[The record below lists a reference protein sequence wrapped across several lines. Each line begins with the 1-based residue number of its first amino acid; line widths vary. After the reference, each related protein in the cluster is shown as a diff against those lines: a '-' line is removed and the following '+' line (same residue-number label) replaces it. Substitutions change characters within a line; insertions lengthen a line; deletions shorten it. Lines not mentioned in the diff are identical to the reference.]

1 MRFETGKAGELVA
14 VFDHPMPVVSQCVG
28 YGFNLLVGLEKESD
42 ISIVDYWGI
51 LKFFSFVWGQ
61 LHMCIDPCLLI
72 STFPCNNRL
81 IYLRDTLVF

>member
-42 ISIVDYWGI
+42 ISIVD
-51 LKFFSFVWGQ
+51 
-61 LHMCIDPCLLI
+61 
-72 STFPCNNRL
+72 
-81 IYLRDTLVF
+81 